1 MQHKECAHQKAFV
14 QWFRFQYRNH
24 ANLLIHIPNGQNVG
38 PIVGKRLKSMG
49 LIAGAPD
56 IFIAIPNSLYHGL
69 FIEMKAE
76 KGRVSKEQ
84 KAMHIELKA
93 AGYEVI
99 VAYGA
104 LEAIESTK
112 NYLKLDA
119 LPTHSKARQSK
130 R

>member
-1 MQHKECAHQKAFV
+1 MQHKESAHQQAFV
-14 QWFRFQYRNH
+14 QWFRFQYKKH

-49 LIAGAPD
+49 LVAGAPD

-76 KGRVSKEQ
+76 KGRVALNQ
-84 KAMHIELKA
+84 KAIHAQLKA
-93 AGYEVI
+93 VGYEVI

-104 LEAIESTK
+104 LEAIEATR
-112 NYLKLDA
+112 NYLNSPSD
-119 LPTHSKARQSK
+119 
-130 R
+130 